1 MQMLRLSTR
10 CNKAEFYLHTL
21 IPLCLMN
28 QSEFNE
34 EVSKQ
39 IERLTAENTAL
50 KKQLK
55 SFNNAEELLAK
66 LTIASDQAKS
76 LHDSMMVERKH
87 SAEQSLQSRKLREE
101 QDAAYQ
107 ARHKNTMDALQ
118 KQVMHLYDGQ
128 AQTQSMLD
136 EIKAGREEFNNTK
149 ESLMQSHDWIMQN
162 MTIRREELERFAAK
176 DYINEQLTAREQE
189 GLTKLQQEHLD
200 RNLRLLVSDP
210 SAFAQQINQIFA
222 PPEPEQPTE
231 G

>member
-1 MQMLRLSTR
+1 MEYVTKR
-10 CNKAEFYLHTL
+10 EFEDFAHGALDQVEQL
-21 IPLCLMN
+21 
-28 QSEFNE
+28 Q
-34 EVSKQ
+34 K
-39 IERLTAENTAL
+39 ENASL

-55 SFNNAEELLAK
+55 SLDNAEELLAK

-128 AQTQSMLD
+128 AQTQSMID

-162 MTIRREELERFAAK
+162 MTTRREELERFAAK

-189 GLTKLQQEHLD
+189 GLTRLQQEHLD

-210 SAFAQQINQIFA
+210 SAFAQQINQTFA
-222 PPEPEQPTE
+222 EPEQSAE